1 MNHSAPRNLLE
12 LTKQEK
18 RVVEQ
23 YLGVT
28 LEQAVAVLLAAAEWA
43 FKNTSP
49 QDFERQF
56 PEFVAMYKLKPA
68 MAEVAS
74 TYVLNQVGEEEEM
87 EADRAGFELMFL
99 NKSEEAWG
107 EADEQVFTAFM
118 ESCKKATEQ
127 ASASLLLVCK
137 NLYKRGMPTT
147 KQEIENACALCSLGV
162 GLRTIARPSRSRS
175 ERPRVMGR
183 RSRLCGATCA
193 VIVIRPRI
201 NLSS

>member
-87 EADRAGFELMFL
+87 EVDRAGFELMFL

-147 KQEIENACALCSLGV
+147 KQEIENACALAH
-162 GLRTIARPSRSRS
+162 LREWAR
-175 ERPRVMGR
+175 
-183 RSRLCGATCA
+183 AQ
-193 VIVIRPRI
+193 I
-201 NLSS
+201 N